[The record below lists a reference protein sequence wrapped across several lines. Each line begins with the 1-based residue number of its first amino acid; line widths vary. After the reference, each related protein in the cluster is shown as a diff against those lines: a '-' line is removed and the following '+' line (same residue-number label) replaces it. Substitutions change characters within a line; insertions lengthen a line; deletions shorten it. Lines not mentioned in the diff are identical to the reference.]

1 MFGSSKSRGSNNSRG
16 MAVENVLNTIAEGT
30 VLEGKIITKGDIRV
44 EGRVIG
50 TITCDA
56 KLVIGER
63 GSVEG
68 IVDARNA
75 YIAGKVKGQV
85 VVRELLQLQEK
96 GQINGDIFTQKLS
109 VQVGAVFTGNCRMGQ
124 DAKAMLAESQSRFDT
139 AEGDRKSPKKVAI
152 NGHNGV
158 EEQASN
164 VSLVNE

>member
-1 MFGSSKSRGSNNSRG
+1 

-30 VLEGKIITKGDIRV
+30 VVEGKIMTKGDIRV
-44 EGRVIG
+44 EGHVIG

-56 KLVIGER
+56 KLVIGEK

-68 IVDARNA
+68 VVDARNA

-96 GQINGDIFTQKLS
+96 GHINGDIFTQKLS
-109 VQVGAVFTGNCRMGQ
+109 IQVGATFTGNCRMGQ
-124 DAKAMLAESQSRFDT
+124 EAKSMLAESQNRIDNM
-139 AEGDRKSPKKVAI
+139 EGDKKSPKKTGL
-152 NGHNGV
+152 NGHSGA
-158 EEQASN
+158 EEQAPN

>member
-1 MFGSSKSRGSNNSRG
+1 

-30 VLEGKIITKGDIRV
+30 VLEGKITTKGDIRV

-96 GQINGDIFTQKLS
+96 GHINGDIFTQKLS
-109 VQVGAVFTGNCRMGQ
+109 VQVGATFTGNCRMGQ
-124 DAKAMLAESQSRFDT
+124 DAKTMLAESQSRFDT
-139 AEGDRKSPKKVAI
+139 LEGDKKSPKKPGL

>member
-1 MFGSSKSRGSNNSRG
+1 

-30 VLEGKIITKGDIRV
+30 VLEGKITTRGDIRV
-44 EGRVIG
+44 EGRVVG

-56 KLVIGER
+56 KLVIGEK

-68 IVDARNA
+68 VIDARNA

-96 GQINGDIFTQKLS
+96 AVITGDIFTQKLS
-109 VQVGAVFTGNCRMGQ
+109 VQVGASFTGNCRMGQ
-124 DAKAMLAESQSRFDT
+124 DAKSMLAESQTRMD
-139 AEGDRKSPKKVAI
+139 AMDNERKSPKKTI
-152 NGHNGV
+152 LNGHGGV
-158 EEQASN
+158 QEQSPN